1 MGLSTADYTV
11 ADTGRTNSRGEAIFA
26 LFRNGVELVEG
37 VEQLQVQYGERVGT
51 NNANVRFVDA
61 DATGLD
67 MSKVVSMRV
76 GLLVAATQATAGQ
89 DDNQTYTLAGTAVGP
104 VGGSTTVTHAVD
116 QRIRRAFNTTL
127 SLRNRR

>member
-1 MGLSTADYTV
+1 MGFSTAEYSI

-26 LFRNGVELVEG
+26 LFRNGVELVGG
-37 VEQLQVQYGERVGT
+37 VEQLQVQYGERVSN

-61 DATGLD
+61 DDASLD
-67 MSKVVSMRV
+67 MTKVVSVRI

-89 DDNQTYTLAGTAVGP
+89 DDNQTYTLAGTTVGP
-104 VGGSTTVTHAVD
+104 AGGGGTVTHAVD
-116 QRIRRAFNTTL
+116 RRIRRAFNTTI